1 MLTNAEISKKVRELE
16 IRSKRLTRHLFTGE
30 YHSAF
35 KGRGMS
41 FREVREYAA
50 GDDIR
55 FIDWNVS
62 ARFNHPFSKLFEEER
77 ELTVMLLVDVSASS
91 LFGTVHARKKDII
104 TEVCSVLA
112 FSAINNNDKVGMI
125 LFSDKIEAYIPP
137 KKGRDHVLYIVRQLL
152 TTEPKQKGTSVSE
165 AIRFMTR
172 SVRQKSIVF
181 LLSDFAEE
189 TAPAARSSTNPAAP
203 GAAAAPAPAVA
214 APGAHGSGS
223 ANPAAATARV
233 PRDSQPERFEEA
245 LKVAGKKHDMIG
257 IKVYDR
263 MDMQLPDIGLIEAE
277 DAETGRTYW
286 VDTSDYLVRTGYQQ
300 YFFDHTERCKSIFSK
315 AGCDLLHLRTDED
328 YVKILQ
334 RFFVGRNRPA

>member
-1 MLTNAEISKKVRELE
+1 MLTTAEILKKVRELD
-16 IRSKRLTRHLFTGE
+16 IKSKRLTRHLFTGE

-91 LFGTVHARKKDII
+91 LFGTVHARKKDLI
-104 TEVCSVLA
+104 TEVCAVLA
-112 FSAINNNDKVGMI
+112 FSATNNNDKVGAI
-125 LFSDKIEAYIPP
+125 FFSDKIEAYIPP
-137 KKGRDHVLYIVRQLL
+137 KKGREHVLYMVRQLL
-152 TTEPKQKGTSVSE
+152 TIEPKRKGTSLSE
-165 AIRFMTR
+165 AIRFFNR
-172 SVRQKSIVF
+172 SVRHKSIVF
-181 LLSDFAEE
+181 LLSDFLD
-189 TAPAARSSTNPAAP
+189 
-203 GAAAAPAPAVA
+203 
-214 APGAHGSGS
+214 
-223 ANPAAATARV
+223 ANAF
-233 PRDSQPERFEEA
+233 DDA

-257 IKVYDR
+257 VKVYDK
-263 MDMQLPDIGLIEAE
+263 MDMELPAIGMMEAE
-277 DAETGRTYW
+277 DSETGSRHW
-286 VDTSDYLVRTGYQQ
+286 VDTSDYLVRTNYQQ
-300 YFFDHTERCKSIFSK
+300 YFFNQTEQCKSIFQK

-334 RFFVGRNRPA
+334 RFFASRHRPG